1 MTMDVNRALWDPA
14 LQNPTTLPITRGKE
28 NMDEDCEG
36 SEGKPSL
43 FRSFVKIVKQ
53 VCQSIW

>member
-1 MTMDVNRALWDPA
+1 MDVNRALWDPA

-53 VCQSIW
+53 VCQSI